1 MSLRDDL
8 QADIAEAFDDG
19 DGLADAVTAFICT
32 REVVTGG
39 YDPETGTTPQTTIGY
54 QGRGVFGG
62 FRQFEI
68 DGSRILATDTKITA
82 LQNEIWRVE
91 NGEVTNTPDAPQI
104 DDVVNGLT
112 VVDVRKDPAD
122 AAWIIQAR
130 RT

>member
-8 QADIAEAFDDG
+8 QADIAEAFDDA
-19 DGLADAVTAFICT
+19 DGLADAVTPFSCT
-32 REVVTGG
+32 REVFTGD
-39 YDPETGTTPQTTIGY
+39 YDPETGETPQITIGY

-62 FRQFEI
+62 FRQHEI

-91 NGEVTNTPDAPQI
+91 DGEVTGTPDAPQI
-104 DDVVNGLT
+104 DDVINGLT
-112 VVDVRKDPAD
+112 VVDVRQDPAS
-122 AAWIIQAR
+122 AAWTVQAR